1 MMNRAEF
8 DSFLKLYGIPT
19 SDEKYNAYKAK
30 QTGALIDK
38 QFKEL
43 ASQVKQNVKKPTYPN
58 MIIGPDE
65 ATGNEERMQNYRK
78 QLAEYNKQQEIQK
91 ALIKNIQQGIQNK
104 IKYYDQQEKLA
115 RTTTVPVNP
124 AKKSDLNK
132 LPKTSGLT
140 PEQQKTADLTGS
152 VMSKGISGPTK
163 PIAKHETKP
172 AKPVVKKPN
181 KIPNTHQHINHN
193 IMSFQEYKNLML
205 QQRMEVGQAQY
216 KDYLRRFHLS
226 NPTEYLQGQLEIEAK
241 KRASESLAKG
251 KSIEQ
256 HQKEHSKNVLNHMV
270 NKNEP
275 VPGSVK
281 NDKYPPQIVIHNFDK
296 PTPGH
301 NEHHVSAD
309 SIHKEAGKQ
318 AGTMVGTPVS
328 KTTSDIMANAVTSGA
343 QAGSAMSGGVMA
355 GASAVAE
362 AITAGGEAGPKFPQ
376 P

>member
-43 ASQVKQNVKKPTYPN
+43 ASQVKQNVKKPTYPD

-65 ATGNEERMQNYRK
+65 ATGNAERMENYRK

-91 ALIKNIQQGIQNK
+91 ELIKNIQQGIQNK

-115 RTTTVPVNP
+115 KTTTVPVNP
-124 AKKSDLNK
+124 AKQSDLNK

-140 PEQQKTADLTGS
+140 PEQLKRQEHMRRPAIP
-152 VMSKGISGPTK
+152 IS
-163 PIAKHETKP
+163 KHETKP

-181 KIPNTHQHINHN
+181 KIPNTHEHINHN
-193 IMSFQEYKNLML
+193 IMSFQEYKNIML

-241 KRASESLAKG
+241 KRAGDSLAKG

-256 HQKEHSKNVLNHMV
+256 HQKEHSKSVLDHMV
-270 NKNEP
+270 KKNEP

-281 NDKYPPQIVIHNFDK
+281 TDKYPPQIVIHNFDK

-309 SIHKEAGKQ
+309 SIHKEAKKQ

-328 KTTSDIMANAVTSGA
+328 KTTSDIMANAVSSGA
-343 QAGSAMSGGVMA
+343 EAGSAMSGGVMA

-362 AITAGGEAGPKFPQ
+362 AITAGAEAGPMFPQ